1 MASNLAIDSAREEE
15 NKACNW
21 ANAQT
26 VASDRFTA
34 APCVK
39 TKQNKTI
46 KTAAFIGKIQKKKTS
61 WWCVEKKNRSSE
73 KTSSCQ
79 IQLTTKIK
87 ACNDIYINNKGIA
100 ITSSLGRILLA
111 SNMFIIVLISE
122 I

>member
-46 KTAAFIGKIQKKKTS
+46 KTAAFIGKIKKKKQAGG
-61 WWCVEKKNRSSE
+61 VLKK
-73 KTSSCQ
+73 
-79 IQLTTKIK
+79 KIVPAK
-87 ACNDIYINNKGIA
+87 KQVHVKFN
-100 ITSSLGRILLA
+100 
-111 SNMFIIVLISE
+111 
-122 I
+122 